1 MPGDDGAVQQEASG
15 FSVKETIFRP
25 TVSNSNDDKC
35 EVNVN
40 FNKNHLLEEFR
51 SLQWRVN
58 NLSIQER
65 KTLVIAKI
73 E

>member
-40 FNKNHLLEEFR
+40 FNKNHLLHDVL
-51 SLQWRVN
+51 SLEHRVN
-58 NLSIQER
+58 NLSIKKR
-65 KTLVIAKI
+65 NLHASR
-73 E
+73 